1 MTANHNVD
9 AASFCPSTSS
19 GPSPI
24 CCVSGSPRR
33 SCQPGSDGTEDVGAG
48 AHQADID
55 PRQPVTAW
63 AQGSGH
69 PSTPPQPETVARSPP
84 WTRTTVG
91 G

>member
-55 PRQPVTAW
+55 PRQPVTASRRR
-63 AQGSGH
+63 AAATLRRRRNLR
-69 PSTPPQPETVARSPP
+69 P
-84 WTRTTVG
+84 
-91 G
+91 